1 MRNAIR
7 TTFSAAVLVYV
18 SAALSPVTAQGSTKC
33 TVLTA
38 AEIEQV
44 TEAAESGNL
53 KPMISVA
60 PQVPQGV
67 SECDYLGISFSL
79 TAQMSKQ
86 WFDATRTD
94 QAKGGTKVTPV
105 SGVGDDAYYWYLP
118 AKSLGQMGIAFRV
131 GQSRLVIMD
140 LVNSDAEAEQ
150 VKPVL
155 LALAKAAAPK

>member
-7 TTFSAAVLVYV
+7 TPLGAAVLFYV
-18 SAALSPVTAQGSTKC
+18 SAALSPVIAQGSTKC

-38 AEIEQV
+38 TEIEQI
-44 TEAAESGNL
+44 TKRPNPANIP
-53 KPMISVA
+53 PMIAAASE
-60 PQVPQGV
+60 VPKGV

-94 QAKGGTKVTPV
+94 QAKRGTKVTPV

-118 AKSLGQMGIAFRV
+118 AKSLGQMGIASGV
-131 GQSRLVIMD
+131 GQSRLVMMD
-140 LVNSDAEAEQ
+140 R
-150 VKPVL
+150 
-155 LALAKAAAPK
+155 